1 MLVGGLKA
9 SKWVDSKIGNYLFDV
24 TKAKIKFS

>member
-9 SKWVDSKIGNYLFDV
+9 SKLDDLKICNYLFDV
-24 TKAKIKFS
+24 TEAKIKFK